1 MKVFAKRVLDWGV
14 FGKHFATGSVQ
25 LAAIKKLRDLSG
37 APIGDVKKA
46 LEETQYDLGTKRK
59 LNLFC

>member
-1 MKVFAKRVLDWGV
+1 MKARVCALLSRG
-14 FGKHFATGSVQ
+14 FSTGSS

-46 LEETQYDLGTKRK
+46 LEETSYDFGGSC
-59 LNLFC
+59 NSVCSVICD